1 MRKLTQ
7 LLNIGTMNS
16 FYLLSGGNTE
26 SIILETILLVL
37 SGGVLGL
44 MTVCIVGNLVLARRY
59 KKFFE
64 TTEEGKRLYCALCTK
79 DKLGSKHDKLLNQMY
94 EVRDR
99 IDELE
104 YYFPEVSQDSQPLCR
119 LKAQYKDYSD
129 ELDRTRESMVRLENY
144 IKETVDTLP
153 KKYRGV
159 LEYNW
164 KDIEIKTK
172 KDTV

>member
-44 MTVCIVGNLVLARRY
+44 MTICIAGNIILARRY

-79 DKLGSKHDKLLNQMY
+79 DKLGSKHDRLLNQMY

>member
-7 LLNIGTMNS
+7 LLNTDIMNN

-44 MTVCIVGNLVLARRY
+44 MTICIAGNLVLARRY

>member
-7 LLNIGTMNS
+7 LLNIGMNS

-44 MTVCIVGNLVLARRY
+44 MTVCIAGNLVLARRY

>member
-1 MRKLTQ
+1 
-7 LLNIGTMNS
+7 MNN

-44 MTVCIVGNLVLARRY
+44 MTICIAGNLVLARRY